1 MTLRFTRSARRATLR
16 TLTAADLMTTNPRSV
31 DQNATVAETTEF
43 FREYGVHTAPV
54 IDEAGRP
61 VGTVSRSDLVE
72 SMGSRR
78 DRLLAKARGA
88 STYDALDDWSDGLVA
103 DLKVM
108 QIMTPVVFCV
118 PVDAPIETVVQKVL
132 ALELRCLF
140 VTDEHGVLVG
150 VISIFNL
157 LKSITEPAGRTRS
170 IRSRDWATA
179 SSSFAG
185 LPPAYW
191 QTEPAYAPS

>member
-1 MTLRFTRSARRATLR
+1 MTLRFTRSSNRATPR
-16 TLTAADLMTTNPRSV
+16 MLTAADLMTANPKSI
-31 DQNATVAETTEF
+31 DQNATVAETAEF
-43 FREYGVHTAPV
+43 FSECGIHTAPV

-61 VGTVSRSDLVE
+61 VGAVSRSDLVE

-78 DRLLAKARGA
+78 DRMLANARGTR
-88 STYDALDDWSDGLVA
+88 TYDALDDCSDGLVA

-118 PVDAPIETVVQKVL
+118 PVDAPIETIVQKVL

-185 LPPAYW
+185 IQPAYR
-191 QTEPAYAPS
+191 QTESAYAPS

>member
-1 MTLRFTRSARRATLR
+1 MTLRFTRTARRATPR
-16 TLTAADLMTTNPRSV
+16 RLTAADLMTTNPRSI
-31 DQNATVAETTEF
+31 DQNATVAETAEF
-43 FREYGVHTAPV
+43 FREYEIHTAPV

-61 VGTVSRSDLVE
+61 VGAVSRSDLVK

-78 DRLLAKARGA
+78 DRMLAKARGA

-170 IRSRDWATA
+170 SRSRDWATA

-185 LPPAYW
+185 LPSAF
-191 QTEPAYAPS
+191 